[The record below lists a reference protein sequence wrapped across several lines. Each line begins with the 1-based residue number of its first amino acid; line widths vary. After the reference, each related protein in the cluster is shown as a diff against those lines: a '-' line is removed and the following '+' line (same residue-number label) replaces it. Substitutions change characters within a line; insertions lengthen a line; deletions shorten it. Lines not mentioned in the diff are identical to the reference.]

1 MRERK
6 RAQIGDADAEG
17 NWVYSCEAEIWY
29 KSYGIA
35 RDIEQKKKGG
45 GRMESAD
52 KTTYRKLRKLLFIGG
67 AALTVLFFILSGITF
82 LRYVREVSAENR
94 EERVYRDAVAL
105 YERGSTEYLE
115 DLLKESRD
123 KFQEIKEHEGS
134 EEYIGKIDTELSQI
148 DAYNKAMDL
157 KNTGKIDEAF
167 TAFEPLQG
175 YRDVDNILSSMVKD
189 GIFGNVEKYM
199 AQGEYEPAR
208 QELRRVPAYLK
219 DYYEEAQ
226 RKIIAVD
233 AAEKAAILKAKYDQ
247 AVAHFNAGEYI
258 QAQDI
263 LVSIASEMD
272 VSEYLSKIGQHYY
285 DDAKELYFAGEYLK
299 CYEKIINSRIDNA
312 AYWADV
318 QRALDL
324 KASSVS
330 AYKAMV
336 KEKALQIYEAEGY
349 NAMEEFVK
357 SSICII
363 YSDVTANTFLS
374 KYTPVYLDTVAP
386 TKEETYASGWE
397 AFMSQYE
404 MIHFSS
410 GKVDGFGQTHE
421 HVLMGQRAKSTWH
434 LGKEYSRISGC
445 MFVFKD
451 CETVE
456 GQPVMLWITDGDGN
470 TLVRKDLY
478 SGEANY
484 EFTAD
489 VSECEDIV
497 IYFDAKAANIFA
509 INDGNYG
516 GVGEIMLMK
525 QVSS

>member
-1 MRERK
+1 
-6 RAQIGDADAEG
+6 
-17 NWVYSCEAEIWY
+17 
-29 KSYGIA
+29 
-35 RDIEQKKKGG
+35 
-45 GRMESAD
+45 MESAA
-52 KTTYRKLRKLLFIGG
+52 KTEYRKLRKILFVAGT
-67 AALTVLFFILSGITF
+67 ALGVLFFILSGITF
-82 LRYVREVSAENR
+82 LKYVREVSAENR
-94 EERVYRDAVAL
+94 DERIYRDAVAL
-105 YERGSTEYLE
+105 YERGSSEYLA
-115 DLLKESRD
+115 DLLNESRG
-123 KFQEIKEHEGS
+123 KFLEIKDHEGS

-157 KNTGKIDEAF
+157 RNTGMIEEAF

-175 YRDVDNILSSMVKD
+175 YRDVNEILSSMVKD

-199 AQGEYEPAR
+199 AQGEYEQAR
-208 QELRRVPAYLK
+208 KELRRVPEYLT
-219 DYYEEAQ
+219 DYHTEAQ
-226 RKIIAVD
+226 RKIAAVD

-247 AVAHFNAGEYI
+247 AVKHYNAGEYI

-336 KEKALQIYEAEGY
+336 KEKALAIYEAEGY
-349 NAMEEFVK
+349 NAMEEYVQ

-363 YSDVTANTFLS
+363 YSDVTASTFLS

-386 TKEETYASGWE
+386 TAEETYASGWE

-404 MIHFSS
+404 NIHFATGKADSA
-410 GKVDGFGQTHE
+410 GKVHD
-421 HVLMGQRAKSTWH
+421 HVLMGQKAKSTYH
-434 LGKEYSRISGC
+434 LGKQYSRISGC
-445 MFVFKD
+445 VFVFKD

-489 VSECEDIV
+489 VSECEDII
-497 IYFDAKAANIFA
+497 IYFDGKAANIFA

-516 GVGEIMLMK
+516 GVGEMMLMK
-525 QVSS
+525 